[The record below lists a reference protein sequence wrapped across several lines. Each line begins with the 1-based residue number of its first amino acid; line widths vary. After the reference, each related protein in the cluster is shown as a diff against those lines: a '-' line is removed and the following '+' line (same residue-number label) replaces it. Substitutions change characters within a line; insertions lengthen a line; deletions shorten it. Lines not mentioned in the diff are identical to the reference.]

1 MGRVLA
7 EVVLAE
13 VRLTDRRITENAIV
27 NKKIAFLLV
36 LVLLVGAAYYYLFRY
51 NALAG
56 YDATTADAS
65 YSVDWDKVRALAGS
79 EGPIAVHSEKIAD
92 GEFYGWMLE
101 AGGDWN
107 RLPMEFRTFQL
118 VYANGDTIMIDAVHD
133 HALHS
138 SMAMM
143 LGYDDEA
150 FAHQLQGMRE
160 AKTIIVTHE
169 HFDHINGL
177 LSVIDEDDVAK
188 KMFIPAAQRNSPRI
202 REAGF
207 DDATLVKLPTV
218 DYQGMHRLAPGVVLI
233 AAPGHTFGN
242 QIVYVRLADTDTTTN
257 VDGKEYAFI
266 GDIAWN
272 ARNYRSHRAK
282 TVIMN
287 LVAHENAELLN
298 PQIAYFADLI
308 PNSPMHFII
317 AHDPQW
323 TQDQVAR
330 GVIMQGLVL
339 KAAPAQ
345 PGAAVAPGG

>member
-1 MGRVLA
+1 MGSVPAKGRI
-7 EVVLAE
+7 
-13 VRLTDRRITENAIV
+13 TDRRIMENVIV
-27 NKKIAFLLV
+27 NKKIGFLLV
-36 LVLLVGAAYYYLFRY
+36 LLLFVGAAYFYLFRY
-51 NALAG
+51 NALGG
-56 YDATTADAS
+56 YGTTAAHAG

-118 VYANGDTIMIDAVHD
+118 VYANGDTIMIDAIHD
-133 HALHS
+133 HKLHS

-177 LSVIDEDDVAK
+177 LSVINEDDVAK

-207 DDATLVKLPTV
+207 DDAALAKLPPV
-218 DYQGMHRLAPGVVLI
+218 DYQGMHQLAPGVVLI

-242 QIVYVRLADTDTTTN
+242 QIVYVRLTDGN
-257 VDGKEYAFI
+257 EYAFI

-272 ARNYRSHRAK
+272 ARNYRNHLPK

-287 LVAHENAELLN
+287 LVAHEDAELLN

-308 PNSPMHFII
+308 PTSPMHFVI
-317 AHDPQW
+317 AHDPEW
-323 TQDQVAR
+323 TQDQIAR
-330 GVIMQGLVL
+330 GLIKPGLVL
-339 KAAPAQ
+339 KTQAGAAETAPA
-345 PGAAVAPGG
+345 AIAPAG